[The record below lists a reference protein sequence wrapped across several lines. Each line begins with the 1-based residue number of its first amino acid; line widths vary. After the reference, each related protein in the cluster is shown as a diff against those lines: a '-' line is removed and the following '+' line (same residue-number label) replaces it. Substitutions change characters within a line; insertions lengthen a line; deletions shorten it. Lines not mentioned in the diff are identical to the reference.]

1 MPAAG
6 SDSQLPAV
14 FGHPHRE
21 LGRCTVHFG
30 ACADVSF
37 NDTGFVKNLTL
48 NHTLFIMPLMIFCVW
63 TYFAEMVGA
72 QSRRS

>member
-1 MPAAG
+1 MSAAG

-30 ACADVSF
+30 ASADVSF
-37 NDTGFVKNLTL
+37 NDTGIVNNL
-48 NHTLFIMPLMIFCVW
+48 
-63 TYFAEMVGA
+63 A
-72 QSRRS
+72 